1 MACEEECLTRSLSAG
16 VFLKNPGTISS
27 DRRLRDGL
35 IKRVK
40 EKLRRYHHEKI
51 LSAILAMSLVLL
63 LAACGSKGGEGT
75 GNDGAKSVD
84 LNQYYEDFMASLG
97 ADNTPAMMDVEAEAL
112 DSLYQGLSAYKTAQ
126 SVVKVAAINSV
137 AFEFALVELENE
149 SDAQAVA
156 DIFQA
161 RVDYQVNGG
170 ALYPQTTADW
180 ENAQI
185 ITHGNVVAL
194 IVAGTEQA
202 RAVEAFEKLFA

>member
-1 MACEEECLTRSLSAG
+1 M
-16 VFLKNPGTISS
+16 K
-27 DRRLRDGL
+27 
-35 IKRVK
+35 
-40 EKLRRYHHEKI
+40 KI
-51 LSAILAMSLVLL
+51 LSAILAMSLLLL

-170 ALYPQTTADW
+170 AFYPQTTADW

>member
-1 MACEEECLTRSLSAG
+1 M
-16 VFLKNPGTISS
+16 K
-27 DRRLRDGL
+27 
-35 IKRVK
+35 
-40 EKLRRYHHEKI
+40 KI

-137 AFEFALVELENE
+137 AFEFWWSWRTRATPRQWRT
-149 SDAQAVA
+149 SSRPAS
-156 DIFQA
+156 
-161 RVDYQVNGG
+161 
-170 ALYPQTTADW
+170 TT
-180 ENAQI
+180 
-185 ITHGNVVAL
+185 
-194 IVAGTEQA
+194 
-202 RAVEAFEKLFA
+202 R

>member
-1 MACEEECLTRSLSAG
+1 M
-16 VFLKNPGTISS
+16 K
-27 DRRLRDGL
+27 
-35 IKRVK
+35 
-40 EKLRRYHHEKI
+40 KI

-63 LAACGSKGGEGT
+63 LAACGSKGGGGT

-126 SVVKVAAINSV
+126 SVIKLAAMNSV
-137 AFEFALVELENE
+137 VYEFALLECEKEEDVE
-149 SDAQAVA
+149 AVKGILQTRI
-156 DIFQA
+156 DN
-161 RVDYQVNGG
+161 QVSGG
-170 ALYPQTTADW
+170 AFYPETIEGWQKA
-180 ENAQI
+180 ELIVN
-185 ITHGNVVAL
+185 GNVVAL

>member
-1 MACEEECLTRSLSAG
+1 M
-16 VFLKNPGTISS
+16 K
-27 DRRLRDGL
+27 
-35 IKRVK
+35 
-40 EKLRRYHHEKI
+40 KI

-63 LAACGSKGGEGT
+63 LAACGSKGGGGT

-97 ADNTPAMMDVEAEAL
+97 ADNTPAMMDLEGEFL
-112 DSLYQGLSAYKTAQ
+112 ETFYPGLSGFKTKQ
-126 SVVKVAAINSV
+126 LVVKAAAISSV
-137 AFEFALVELENE
+137 PFEFALVELENAA
-149 SDAQAVA
+149 DAQAVA

-170 ALYPQTTADW
+170 ASYPQTTADW

>member
-1 MACEEECLTRSLSAG
+1 M
-16 VFLKNPGTISS
+16 K
-27 DRRLRDGL
+27 
-35 IKRVK
+35 
-40 EKLRRYHHEKI
+40 KI

-126 SVVKVAAINSV
+126 SVVKVAAV

-170 ALYPQTTADW
+170 AFYPQTTADW

>member
-1 MACEEECLTRSLSAG
+1 
-16 VFLKNPGTISS
+16 
-27 DRRLRDGL
+27 
-35 IKRVK
+35 
-40 EKLRRYHHEKI
+40 
-51 LSAILAMSLVLL
+51 
-63 LAACGSKGGEGT
+63 
-75 GNDGAKSVD
+75 
-84 LNQYYEDFMASLG
+84 MASLG

-170 ALYPQTTADW
+170 AFYPQTTADW
-180 ENAQI
+180 ENCGGPLWI
-185 ITHGNVVAL
+185 EPLT
-194 IVAGTEQA
+194 
-202 RAVEAFEKLFA
+202 REKP

>member
-1 MACEEECLTRSLSAG
+1 M
-16 VFLKNPGTISS
+16 K
-27 DRRLRDGL
+27 
-35 IKRVK
+35 
-40 EKLRRYHHEKI
+40 KI

-84 LNQYYEDFMASLG
+84 LNQYHEDFMASLG

-149 SDAQAVA
+149 ADAKAVA

-161 RVDYQVNGG
+161 RIDYQIENG
-170 ALYPQTTADW
+170 AFYPMTLEGW
-180 ENAQI
+180 EQAEIVTQ
-185 ITHGNVVAL
+185 GNVVAL
-194 IVAGTEQA
+194 IVAQGSQDQA
-202 RAVEAFEKLFA
+202 VDAFNALFA